1 MTWKYLKNDLKEKEK
16 EKEHFASILFTF
28 QKTYEEKFPKMA
40 KKWLEIPLKVQKITP
55 KVKKWP

>member
-1 MTWKYLKNDLKEKEK
+1 MTEKLQKNDLKEK

-40 KKWLEIPLKVQKITP
+40 KND
-55 KVKKWP
+55 KKYP